1 MKLSGGSLLR
11 SLRISIFGSIGFN
24 LRSASR
30 VSLIAAVFVYGY
42 SGEIVDKVNAQEAK
56 QEAKQAASSKPA
68 ETEKNAAQ
76 IELLETK
83 YRFETNGDSRK
94 EVHTRV
100 RINNELGVRQFGRL
114 NFDFNR
120 SFQSVEIPLVRVT
133 HASGGTADI
142 LSGAI
147 TDHPNPAVVEAPAYQ
162 DVRVKSVRILG
173 LQPSDLLEYR
183 VITTTSHHPLAPDF
197 WLDHTFDRSGVV
209 CEENF
214 EIDLPEALQI
224 RLKINP
230 ATPPESPA
238 PGSQGIDSR
247 AVYRWKRKS
256 PVTTT
261 AVEKSDTNRADI
273 SLSTFKSWKH
283 LAEKLSTFLTPTKG
297 EMIAVHERS
306 SEFRHGAV
314 DGEVGEAYE
323 FVSQKIRTV
332 DLPLD
337 ATGFR
342 TRRPTETLKSRYAS
356 AEDKAVLFAATL
368 GFADTGLVSD
378 AAEAPTDDPP
388 SPARF
393 KYLLT
398 RGFAVTLGPWLDLN
412 SEVAPEGM
420 IPSAFRGKSIF
431 VIEPRAQNI
440 WQTVPIQLV
449 YRSSQKVEVAAALH
463 ASGNLTAK
471 VHYLLRGDNELLLRV
486 AFHQTP
492 KEKWKEVA
500 QLLAISDGFRGQITN
515 VTATDPYATKEP
527 FAVEYEIT
535 QPKFIDWS
543 KKPVRIPALLP
554 SPGLPDPTSS
564 SHDSSSN
571 KSIDLGTPLEI
582 ELDATLTLPEGTA
595 AQAPTGTSVE
605 RDYATFSSKYSAQ
618 GNTLHATRKLH
629 FISREIPATRA
640 GDLNAFLHAVQAD
653 QTQLFTLQSSDTA
666 AK

>member
-1 MKLSGGSLLR
+1 
-11 SLRISIFGSIGFN
+11 
-24 LRSASR
+24 
-30 VSLIAAVFVYGY
+30 
-42 SGEIVDKVNAQEAK
+42 
-56 QEAKQAASSKPA
+56 
-68 ETEKNAAQ
+68 
-76 IELLETK
+76 
-83 YRFETNGDSRK
+83 
-94 EVHTRV
+94 
-100 RINNELGVRQFGRL
+100 
-114 NFDFNR
+114 
-120 SFQSVEIPLVRVT
+120 
-133 HASGGTADI
+133 
-142 LSGAI
+142 
-147 TDHPNPAVVEAPAYQ
+147 
-162 DVRVKSVRILG
+162 
-173 LQPSDLLEYR
+173 
-183 VITTTSHHPLAPDF
+183 
-197 WLDHTFDRSGVV
+197 
-209 CEENF
+209 
-214 EIDLPEALQI
+214 
-224 RLKINP
+224 
-230 ATPPESPA
+230 
-238 PGSQGIDSR
+238 
-247 AVYRWKRKS
+247 
-256 PVTTT
+256 
-261 AVEKSDTNRADI
+261 
-273 SLSTFKSWKH
+273 
-283 LAEKLSTFLTPTKG
+283 
-297 EMIAVHERS
+297 
-306 SEFRHGAV
+306 
-314 DGEVGEAYE
+314 
-323 FVSQKIRTV
+323 
-332 DLPLD
+332 
-337 ATGFR
+337 
-342 TRRPTETLKSRYAS
+342 
-356 AEDKAVLFAATL
+356 
-368 GFADTGLVSD
+368 
-378 AAEAPTDDPP
+378 
-388 SPARF
+388 
-393 KYLLT
+393 
-398 RGFAVTLGPWLDLN
+398 
-412 SEVAPEGM
+412 M

-564 SHDSSSN
+564 SHDSSSK

-582 ELDATLTLPEGTA
+582 ELDATLTLPEGTV

-653 QTQLFTLQSSDTA
+653 QTQLFTLQRSDIS